1 MKYDLLGCTLAR
13 CRKIPT
19 FECFLY
25 SNVGIHSYVIRR
37 LLLEGV
43 LMLTLR
49 QELRPERRRG
59 LRSSRARRRRG
70 RGSGCLGLSGGS
82 SFDAYSSTG
91 ASAGASERTSKFSGS
106 ASERT
111 GAAGAWASAA
121 GAALMLTPR
130 SVLRPGRRRGL
141 RSSRA
146 RRRRGRGSG
155 CLGLSGGSSFDAYSS
170 VGASAGAP

>member
-70 RGSGCLGLSGGS
+70 QGSGCLGLSGGS

-106 ASERT
+106 ASKRT
-111 GAAGAWASAA
+111 GQRVPGPQRREQLRCLLLDRCF
-121 GAALMLTPR
+121 GR
-130 SVLRPGRRRGL
+130 SVGEDG
-141 RSSRA
+141 
-146 RRRRGRGSG
+146 GSG

>member
-49 QELRPERRRG
+49 QVLRPERRRG

-91 ASAGASERTSKFSGS
+91 ASAG

-170 VGASAGAP
+170 VGASAGAS